1 MSDIRAAT
9 ISAILLSAMV
19 LAGCQ
24 QEAEQ
29 RPAPE
34 VVKERAQARWDALVD
49 EEFATA
55 WDYYTPG
62 FRQMAPRDDFEA
74 DMGARPV
81 QWNAASVISVE
92 CQEEDSKCEV
102 LTEVT
107 YQPSGGPKELQSVEV
122 TRDLREEWLF
132 MDGQWWYSAQ

>member
-1 MSDIRAAT
+1 MSDIRAVT

-29 RPAPE
+29 RPASE
-34 VVKERAQARWDALVD
+34 VVQERAQARWDALVD

-62 FRQMAPRDDFEA
+62 FRQMAPRDQFAA
-74 DMGARPV
+74 DMDARPV